1 MLTIRFEVIR
11 VIIKHMA
18 RDSNVASINSQSKI
32 RKTRAA
38 GEGVLARNRCRVS
51 ARNVLIV
58 PRNDAVIQ
66 INEVVA
72 CV

>member
-1 MLTIRFEVIR
+1 MLTIRFNVIR

-18 RDSNVASINSQSKI
+18 RNSNAASIDSQSKI
-32 RKTRAA
+32 WKTRIA

-58 PRNDAVIQ
+58 SRYDAGI
-66 INEVVA
+66 
-72 CV
+72 